1 MSEINNLE
9 KNEYE
14 VTQTY
19 PAKDVKLI
27 IENVSSRIWEDMRQ
41 IKRSYLSMGL
51 TFKYVRDNRLYL
63 EDDTGNY
70 ANVYQWGEE
79 KFGISRTTVIRCIEI
94 CEQFPVNQETME
106 LEGKYSKFSYSQMV
120 ELLPM
125 DHELRETITPE
136 MPVRQIRKIYK
147 DYKNGAGPGGIDAS
161 AQNSS
166 EIPSAMSH
174 LDGTE
179 GNPVAESIVQTNI
192 PVSASDEEIRE
203 WLIAPEKWK
212 EGLWYTDENIE
223 AKYYKWDFENG
234 CRLIAVQYKHSSSLK
249 ELDSPDGCLY
259 QKEVDGKFCDEP
271 NFHFIYSDEYLRQS
285 DLYTQEVDRYYSN
298 DTVSV
303 EFLIEFLRKMQEETE
318 AYSEEDTYKGQI
330 PGQMELSELMDMEND
345 EADGIIEAY
354 NLEGSAVMREI
365 WDVLNDEGMD
375 ADIVN
380 EKVMELL
387 ESAGSKE
394 RAKIMEA
401 LGEVSA
407 YV

>member
-1 MSEINNLE
+1 MSEIDNLE
-9 KNEYE
+9 KTEYG

-27 IENVSSRIWEDMRQ
+27 IENVSIRIWEDMRQ
-41 IKRSYLSMGL
+41 IKRSYLSMGM

-63 EDDTGNY
+63 EDDTGDY

-106 LEGKYSKFSYSQMV
+106 LEGKYSKFSYSQMI

-147 DYKNGAGPGGIDAS
+147 EYKNGAGSSGITAS
-161 AQNSS
+161 AQNGS
-166 EIPSAMSH
+166 EIPSATSH
-174 LDGTE
+174 LDGTA
-179 GNPVAESIVQTNI
+179 GNPVAESIVQTKF
-192 PVSASDEEIRE
+192 PVSASDEEMRE
-203 WLIAPEKWK
+203 WLMAPEKWE

-223 AKYYKWDFENG
+223 P
-234 CRLIAVQYKHSSSLK
+234 H
-249 ELDSPDGCLY
+249 
-259 QKEVDGKFCDEP
+259 
-271 NFHFIYSDEYLRQS
+271 FHFIYSDEYLRQS

-298 DTVSV
+298 DTVTV
-303 EFLIEFLRKMQEETE
+303 EFLIEFLREMQEETE
-318 AYSEEDTYKGQI
+318 TYSEEDTYRGQI
-330 PGQMELSELMDMEND
+330 PGQMALSELMDMEND

-354 NLEGSAVMREI
+354 SLEDSAVIKEI

-380 EKVMELL
+380 EKSWNCWKVLVL
-387 ESAGSKE
+387 KKGQ
-394 RAKIMEA
+394 R
-401 LGEVSA
+401 
-407 YV
+407 